1 MIKLRVFK
9 KGPTYHRHTQKK
21 TWAVFFLPVSRFLLL
36 CPTQISPKKNETPPP
51 TLDLVFIDTDL
62 GTVERFVQTSNT
74 RTNHE
79 GTSQGRA
86 SAEEQVE
93 GCPLWTACRPGG
105 WIPDVP
111 TGFFCRTY
119 AQGIVL
125 IPPPKKKKQEVMGV
139 CWLMQLQSFLIKKA
153 LCSSSSISPKK
164 KIAKCFFPSHLPP
177 FKS

>member
-21 TWAVFFLPVSRFLLL
+21 TWAVFFFQFPGFFCCVQ
-36 CPTQISPKKNETPPP
+36 PKTPKKNETPPP

-62 GTVERFVQTSNT
+62 GTVEICPNFQTAQ
-74 RTNHE
+74 TNHE
-79 GTSQGRA
+79 GTSQGRV

-111 TGFFCRTY
+111 TGFFVVHTSKESSWY
-119 AQGIVL
+119 
-125 IPPPKKKKQEVMGV
+125 PPKNTQKWWVFIHSCNCRV
-139 CWLMQLQSFLIKKA
+139 SWLKDIILK
-153 LCSSSSISPKK
+153 
-164 KIAKCFFPSHLPP
+164 
-177 FKS
+177 